1 MTSIS
6 EKTKTFEDQ
15 SNAAVL
21 HHLNRRLRELGKPEL
36 KVWKASREKLIER
49 IVQTDLDT
57 AFAPAPE
64 PASAPA
70 AKEKDNEIGGN
81 DEQPQSIADSAMAQ
95 NIAKPAKPK
104 KPTTTRHPAHLARGL
119 ETELYAKNCRDRVRD
134 IREKERADAKKG
146 KPAKADKKSTAPKV
160 ASAPRVNAD
169 ANPDHVTVADIA
181 RELGVNPKVARNKLR
196 RRGSSL
202 PATVVG
208 ASAWTFHKKDKPTL
222 VEILSGI

>member
-6 EKTKTFEDQ
+6 EKTKTFEGQ

-57 AFAPAPE
+57 AFAPTPE

-81 DEQPQSIADSAMAQ
+81 DEQPQSLADSAMAQ
-95 NIAKPAKPK
+95 NVAKPPRPK
-104 KPTTTRHPAHLARGL
+104 KPTTTKHPAHLARGL

-134 IREKERADAKKG
+134 IREKERAEAKKA
-146 KPAKADKKSTAPKV
+146 KPTKADKKKPTATK
-160 ASAPRVNAD
+160 AAAPRVTET
-169 ANPDHVTVADIA
+169 NPDHVTVADIA

-202 PATVVG
+202 PATVAG
-208 ASAWTFHKKDKPTL
+208 ASAWTFHKKDKATL